1 LVEPNINWAEVER
14 QFNALMANPVARA
27 EFLKWRS
34 NPVIDAMLEM
44 RAKKAEMITM
54 KICDFM
60 SHDPFISKHDPI
72 DYIVALM
79 AAILMVVEAS
89 TKTREDF
96 GMSRLSKSAEI
107 FLTRIMI
114 QTLGNK
120 LKEMETEMTK

>member
-1 LVEPNINWAEVER
+1 LDEPNIDWNQVER
-14 QFNALMANPVARA
+14 DFNALMANPVAKA
-27 EFLKWRS
+27 EFMKWRS

-44 RAKKAEMITM
+44 RARKAETITR
-54 KICDFM
+54 KVCEFM
-60 SHDPFISKHDPI
+60 ANDPYVSKFDPI

-79 AAILMVVEAS
+79 AAILLVVEAS
-89 TKTREDF
+89 TKSREDL

-114 QTLGNK
+114 QTLGDK